1 MTQQELVSGLL
12 ALLPA
17 DAVLHRPAELL
28 VYDCDA
34 YTIEK
39 AVPMAVV
46 LPGTTEEVAAVMRFA
61 HAHGLPVVPRGA
73 GTGLSGGCLAD
84 TGGLMIALT
93 RMNRVVSIDVP
104 NRRAVVQAGLV
115 NQKLNEAVAHAGL
128 AFAPDP
134 SSQIAC
140 TIGGNVAENSG
151 GPHTLKYGVTV
162 NHVLALEV
170 VLPDGEVVWLGGEGE
185 DWPGFDLLGL
195 MIGSEGTFG
204 IVTQARVKLVPLPP
218 AVRTLLAVFPTVE
231 DASNAVS
238 ALIGAG
244 IIPAALE
251 MMDQLI
257 LQAVEAAF
265 KFGFPLDAGAVLL
278 IELDGL
284 EAGLDEAQAEVV
296 ALCERNLAREVRVAA
311 DAAERARLWLARKK
325 AVGAVGRL
333 APSKVTM
340 DGVIPRTQLPAV
352 LKAIAEIAE
361 RYELRIANV
370 FHAGDGN
377 LHPVTLFDERDPA
390 QVERVLAASGEILK
404 ACLAV
409 GGSITGEH
417 GVGVEKNAYM
427 PWMYSEADMALM
439 EAVRRT
445 FNPDDALNP
454 GKVLPT
460 RKGCLELSRLVGPG
474 ALRRGGAAC

>member
-1 MTQQELVSGLL
+1 MTPHELAEGLR

-17 DAVLHRPAELL
+17 DAVLTQPAQLL

-39 AVPMAVV
+39 AAPVAVV
-46 LPGTTEEVAAVMRFA
+46 LPGSTDEVAAVMRFA
-61 HAHGLPVVPRGA
+61 HQHGLPVVPRGA

-84 TGGLMIALT
+84 HGGIMMALT
-93 RMNRVVSIDVP
+93 RMNRIVEVDVP
-104 NRRAVVQAGLV
+104 NRRATVEAGVV
-115 NQKLNEAVAHAGL
+115 NQKLSDAVAHAGL
-128 AFAPDP
+128 MFAPDP
-134 SSQIAC
+134 SSQTAC

-162 NHVLALEV
+162 NHVLGLEV
-170 VLPDGEVVWLGGEGE
+170 VTPEGEVVWLGGATE
-185 DWPGFDLLGL
+185 DAPGYDLLGL

-204 IVTQARVKLVPLPP
+204 VVTKAIVKLVPRP
-218 AVRTLLAVFPTVE
+218 AAIRTMLAVFPTVE

-238 ALIGAG
+238 ALIAEG

-251 MMDQLI
+251 MMDALI

-265 KFGFPLDAGAVLL
+265 KFGFPLDAGAVLV

-284 EAGLDEAQAEVV
+284 EAGLDEAKEAVV
-296 ALCERNLAREVRVAA
+296 ALCDRHHAREVRVAK
-311 DAAERARLWLARKK
+311 DEAERARLWLARKK

-340 DGVIPRTQLPAV
+340 DGVIPRTKLPEV
-352 LKAIAEIAE
+352 LRAIAGISEA
-361 RYELRIANV
+361 YGLRIANV

-377 LHPVTLFDERDPA
+377 LHPVTLFDERDPE
-390 QVERVLAASGEILK
+390 QVERVLAASGEILR
-404 ACLAV
+404 ACLAA

-417 GVGVEKNAYM
+417 GVGIEKNAYM
-427 PWMYSEADMALM
+427 GEMYTEADLALM
-439 EAVRRT
+439 EAVRRV

-460 RKGCLELSRLVGPG
+460 RKGCLELSPITSKHGF
-474 ALRRGGAAC
+474 RRGGAAC